1 MGVGIMQHWEIIFYP
16 DASTTTAAVTAELS
30 VDDGFQ
36 TKHIFNM
43 LIMDITVVI
52 TLQML
57 PEYNYLDRYPD
68 LGCDLV
74 LEHIWPNYLC
84 SLYS

>member
-1 MGVGIMQHWEIIFYP
+1 MQHWEIIFYP

-43 LIMDITVVI
+43 LTMDITVVI
-52 TLQML
+52 TL
-57 PEYNYLDRYPD
+57 
-68 LGCDLV
+68 
-74 LEHIWPNYLC
+74 
-84 SLYS
+84 